1 MRSENGET
9 TMTAIATITHDERA
23 LLLRMERC
31 RRDVRHGAVQ
41 LRAGLLWPERLR
53 RVSGGGRRRSGGQ
66 FLGRGAEFR
75 EGAFRQQGLC
85 PAYALSCT
93 SFSFGAARKNSLPI
107 P

>member
-66 FLGRGAEFR
+66 FLGRGAEGVSHVLGLSEGLSKLIAIDKQPNHQIVHLFR
-75 EGAFRQQGLC
+75 LR
-85 PAYALSCT
+85 
-93 SFSFGAARKNSLPI
+93 
-107 P
+107 